1 MPEEFGI
8 AVWSCDSCDAVQVW
22 VRPRPN
28 TAQHPAG
35 RSGVKGKNPQQV
47 PVKLGCHTVAGT
59 ALRWWLGRGHRGP
72 RGRPQKSRFGDDIT

>member
-8 AVWSCDSCDAVQVW
+8 AVWNCDSCDAVQVW

-59 ALRWWLGRGHRGP
+59 ALRCVTLLNHRA
-72 RGRPQKSRFGDDIT
+72 QKASLRT